1 MAVVK
6 VSGKV
11 SKVFGASSQGLAL
24 TETFKAANDD
34 LEPIDDA
41 GELVLPGV
49 RICGHKDCVNPKH
62 VAS

>member
-24 TETFKAANDD
+24 TETFKAANGE
-34 LEPIDDA
+34 EPILA
-41 GELVLPGV
+41 PYYLV
-49 RICGHKDCVNPKH
+49 
-62 VAS
+62 

>member
-24 TETFKAANDD
+24 TEKIGRA
-34 LEPIDDA
+34 
-41 GELVLPGV
+41 
-49 RICGHKDCVNPKH
+49 H
-62 VAS
+62 V